1 MLRRG
6 ERAVPVRNGVIMA
19 KDNQKNTY
27 KKFVMYIVGFFI
39 LILGITLILT
49 WWADVVILLK
59 GAIGIILAMAGLLM
73 LYTLNK

>member
-1 MLRRG
+1 
-6 ERAVPVRNGVIMA
+6 MA

-49 WWADVVILLK
+49 WRADVVILLK
-59 GAIGIILAMAGLLM
+59 GAIGIILSLAGLLA

>member
-6 ERAVPVRNGVIMA
+6 ERAGPVRNGVIMA